1 MTAGDA
7 IARVQERLDEDPSKT
22 SPTYYPDSEVM
33 AALNEAQRFFVLLTL
48 CLETT
53 LGWTLDASETFY
65 SMRGTFQDW
74 LLPLRI
80 MLPTGAR
87 VRPARLAELDA
98 LDSGWQANVGASG
111 TTPARYVSLGF
122 DFLGVYPQAGVGGV
136 NVNVTYARAPV
147 EMMAMTDVPEIPEDY
162 HPALCDY
169 AIPRLRLK
177 EGGQEFQKSQVYHQ
191 RFMSEAARMAAFVRE
206 RNLALRYDNLP
217 FELRRMDRSKFPGV
231 RMDLPARGQGPGDR
245 GQ

>member
-33 AALNEAQRFFVLLTL
+33 VALNEAQRFFVLLTL

-53 LGWTLDASETFY
+53 LGWTIPATTTFY
-65 SMRGTFQDW
+65 YMRATFEDW
-74 LLPLRI
+74 LLPLRVT
-80 MLPTGAR
+80 LPSGAR

-98 LDSGWQANVGASG
+98 LDSGWQANIGAAG
-111 TTPARYVSLGF
+111 TTPARYCSLGF
-122 DFLGVYPQAGVGGV
+122 DFMAVYPQAGVGGV
-136 NVNVTYARAPV
+136 NVNVTYARAPLALV
-147 EMMAMTDVPEIPEDY
+147 AMTDVPEIPEDY

-169 AIPRLRLK
+169 AIPRVRLK
-177 EGGQEFQKSQVYHQ
+177 EGGQELGKSKVYQ
-191 RFMSEAARMAAFVRE
+191 ERFMSEAARMAAFVRE

-217 FELRRMDRSKFPGV
+217 FELRRLDRSKFTGV
-231 RMDLPARGQGPGDR
+231 RMDLPGRGQGLGDR